1 MRAVEHPLEFVNA
14 LPAFLGWPYAPYG
27 WWPGHRRKPARSRYA
42 WCRDVLPAKG
52 GAGLN
57 ISDLRE
63 RNGIVNL
70 PRGRRAEVGWSGS
83 PGERDAVGVALDATV
98 LEESLETI
106 PVVQH
111 TGVAALA

>member
-70 PRGRRAEVGWSGS
+70 PRGRRAEVGWSQGQRMRFRS
-83 PGERDAVGVALDATV
+83 PLKDELMRRVIL
-98 LEESLETI
+98 LK
-106 PVVQH
+106 
-111 TGVAALA
+111 